1 MKTVTRLFKDNSL
14 TKRKYP
20 MFKSPL
26 RLSIALACCALG
38 ALSGCEPEITKI
50 EDTQPLEKL
59 IVIEHNLGATT
70 ISHRPQRV
78 AALDM
83 NEVDFLDQLN
93 VPISGMVKDFV
104 PHFLAKYKDTP
115 EIADLGAI
123 VQPNMEKIYA
133 LKPDL
138 VLMTPLHA
146 NQYEE
151 LSQLAPTL
159 HFDINYRNS
168 RDHHVDTIKKHL
180 VELGEIFEK
189 QELAQQK
196 VAEIDAKVAEVRA
209 VTKERS
215 EKALVVMHNN
225 GAFSSFG
232 VESRYGFVFDVL
244 GVKPASEKV
253 ETGLHGQPISSEFIS
268 QADPDILYIID
279 RTAVMEGKPV
289 IDAEHL
295 ANPLLRQTKA
305 WKNDNVV
312 FVDADAWY
320 ITSASITS
328 LKIIIEDILKGYQS

>member
-1 MKTVTRLFKDNSL
+1 
-14 TKRKYP
+14 
-20 MFKSPL
+20 MFKSTL
-26 RLSIALACCALG
+26 SLSIALACSSLVT
-38 ALSGCEPEITKI
+38 LTGCEPEVAKTQV
-50 EDTQPLEKL
+50 TQPLETP
-59 IVIEHNLGATT
+59 IVIEHNLGTTT
-70 ISHRPQRV
+70 ISSRPQRV

-93 VPISGMVKDFV
+93 VPIAGMVKDFI

-146 NQYEE
+146 NQYED

-159 HFDINYRNS
+159 HFDIDYRNS
-168 RDHHVDTIKKHL
+168 RHNHVDIIKHHL
-180 VELGEIFEK
+180 IALGEIFEK

-196 VAEIDAKVAEVRA
+196 VAEIEAKVAEVRA
-209 VTKERS
+209 VTTERP
-215 EKALVVMHNN
+215 EKALVVMHND

-244 GVKPASEKV
+244 GVKPASKKV
-253 ETGLHGQPISSEFIS
+253 ETSLHGQPISSEFIS

-279 RTAVMEGKPV
+279 RTAVMEGKPA

-295 ANPLLRQTKA
+295 ANPLLRQTTA
-305 WKNDNVV
+305 WKNDNIV

-328 LKIIIEDILKGYQS
+328 LQIIIEDIRKGYQK

>member
-1 MKTVTRLFKDNSL
+1 
-14 TKRKYP
+14 
-20 MFKSPL
+20 MFKSTL
-26 RLSIALACCALG
+26 NIAVAIVCSSLVTLT
-38 ALSGCEPEITKI
+38 GCEPKVAQSQVI
-50 EDTQPLEKL
+50 QPLETP
-59 IVIEHNLGATT
+59 IVIEHNLGQTV
-70 ISHRPQRV
+70 ISNRPQRV

-93 VPISGMVKDFV
+93 VPIAGMVKDFV
-104 PHFLAKYKDTP
+104 PHFLEKYKNTP
-115 EIADLGAI
+115 DISDLGAI

-151 LSQLAPTL
+151 LSKLAPTV
-159 HFDINYRNS
+159 HFDIDFRNS
-168 RDHHVDTIKKHL
+168 HGHHVDIIKQH
-180 VELGEIFEK
+180 VIDLGEIFNK
-189 QELAQQK
+189 QTLAQKK
-196 VAEIDAKVAEVRA
+196 VAEIDAKVDEVQA
-209 VTKERS
+209 LTAERS

-225 GAFSSFG
+225 GSFSSFG
-232 VESRYGFVFDVL
+232 IESRYGFVFDVL
-244 GVKPASEKV
+244 GVKPASTEIAAS
-253 ETGLHGQPISSEFIS
+253 LHGQPISSEFIN
-268 QADPDILYIID
+268 QANPDILYIID

-305 WKNDNVV
+305 WKNGKVI

-328 LKIIIEDILKGYQS
+328 LKIVIDDIIKGYQS

>member
-1 MKTVTRLFKDNSL
+1 
-14 TKRKYP
+14 
-20 MFKSPL
+20 MFKST
-26 RLSIALACCALG
+26 LSLGIALAFSSLIT
-38 ALSGCEPEITKI
+38 LTGCEPEIAKVQT
-50 EDTQPLEKL
+50 TQPLEKP
-59 IVIEHNLGATT
+59 IAIEHNLGETI

-78 AALDM
+78 AALSM

-93 VPISGMVKDFV
+93 VPIAGMVKDFV
-104 PHFLAKYKDTP
+104 PHFLAKYKNTP

-159 HFDINYRNS
+159 HYDINFRNS
-168 RDHHVDTIKKHL
+168 RDHHVDNIKKHL
-180 VELGEIFEK
+180 VDLGEIFNK
-189 QELAQQK
+189 QALAQQK
-196 VAEIDAKVAEVRA
+196 ITEIDAKVAEVRA
-209 VTKERS
+209 VTKERP

-232 VESRYGFVFDVL
+232 VESRYGFVFNVL

-253 ETGLHGQPISSEFIS
+253 ETSLHGHPISSEFIS

-289 IDAEHL
+289 IEAEHL

-305 WKNDNVV
+305 WKNNNVV

-320 ITSASITS
+320 ITSASVTS
-328 LKIIIEDILKGYQS
+328 LQIVIDDILKGYKS